1 MRHFTGLSEFNKAA
15 GDNLGTSGWHV
26 ISQEMVNH
34 FAENTGDRQ
43 WIHVDP
49 NRCAAGPFGVPVAHG
64 YLMLAMI
71 PHLMSEVFSIDGVG
85 LVLNKELRK
94 LRFFSPVRVGERI
107 RINMDLMSVR
117 PRPRDYW
124 EAIFR
129 VTAEIENAEHVV
141 FTAEIVFLYKEIQ
154 RVDDDI
160 NEHQPSHP
168 SPPPV

>member
-1 MRHFTGLSEFNKAA
+1 MKHFTGLSEFSKAA
-15 GDNLGTSGWHV
+15 GRNLGTSGWHV
-26 ISQEMVNH
+26 ISQEMVDR

-64 YLMLAMI
+64 YLTLATV
-71 PHLMSEVFSIDGVG
+71 PRLMSEVFSIDGVG

-107 RINMDLMSVR
+107 RMNMDLMSVR

-124 EAIFR
+124 EASFR
-129 VTAEIENAEHVV
+129 VTAEIENAEHAA
-141 FTAEIVFLYKEIQ
+141 FTAEIVFLYQ
-154 RVDDDI
+154 
-160 NEHQPSHP
+160 QT
-168 SPPPV
+168 